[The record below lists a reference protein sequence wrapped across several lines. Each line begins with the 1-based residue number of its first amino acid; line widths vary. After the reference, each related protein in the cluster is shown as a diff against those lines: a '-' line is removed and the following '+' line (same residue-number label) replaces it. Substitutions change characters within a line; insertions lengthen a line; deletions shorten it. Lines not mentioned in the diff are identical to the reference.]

1 LLGEA
6 AMSFWKKIFGGG
18 SDETSKSIEPAVV
31 GEESYKGFT
40 IKAITM
46 PAGSEFQLAGLI
58 EKNVNG
64 ELKSYKFVRAD
75 RFSSREDVVS
85 FSLAKGRQIIDEQ
98 GEGVFG
104 QSWPSQPQA
113 H

>member
-1 LLGEA
+1 
-6 AMSFWKKIFGGG
+6 MSFWKKIFGGG
-18 SDETSKSIEPAVV
+18 SDAAAGSAGRSIEPAVV

-46 PAGSEFQLAGLI
+46 PAGSEFQLAGII
-58 EKNVNG
+58 EKTVGG

-98 GEGVFG
+98 GEGVFPA
-104 QSWPSQPQA
+104 SPQA
-113 H
+113 N

>member
-1 LLGEA
+1 
-6 AMSFWKKIFGGG
+6 MSFWKKIFGGG
-18 SDETSKSIEPAVV
+18 DGGAGNSSGRSIEPAVV

-46 PAGSEFQLAGLI
+46 PAGSEYQLAGVI
-58 EKNVNG
+58 EKTVGG

-75 RFSSREDVVS
+75 RFSSKEDVVS

-98 GEGVFG
+98 GEGMF
-104 QSWPSQPQA
+104 PATPQA
-113 H
+113 N

>member
-1 LLGEA
+1 
-6 AMSFWKKIFGGG
+6 MSFWKKIFGGG
-18 SDETSKSIEPAVV
+18 GDAAAKSIEPAVV

-46 PAGSEFQLAGLI
+46 PAGSEFQLVGLI
-58 EKNVNG
+58 EKTVGG
-64 ELKSYKFVRAD
+64 ELRSYKFVRAD
-75 RFSSREDVVS
+75 RFSSREDVAS

-104 QSWPSQPQA
+104 QGWPTPSQA
-113 H
+113 N